1 MTTINT
7 SDDLLRLLRE
17 DPVFYEEARRLILS
31 DELIALPERFA
42 VLANRVD
49 RFIERT
55 DHFIGEQRQFN
66 DEQRQFNDEQRQFN
80 DEQRQFNER
89 TNQFIERTD
98 QFIDEQRQFNRR
110 LEDAVGELR
119 GDMSD
124 RACREWADD
133 IAEAQGFIVI
143 DIISGLPLRELF
155 RSNPPPD
162 FTDGDRRSFYSA
174 DLIMRVEDQQGN
186 PAYMAVEASYTAD
199 QRDTQRALRNA
210 RYLAHITGLPAHA
223 AVASRHND
231 RRIEELLD
239 GDALNWFQLPEA
251 AFRPK

>member
-17 DPVFYEEARRLILS
+17 DQGFYEEARRLILS

-42 VLANRVD
+42 ALANRVD
-49 RFIERT
+49 QFIERT
-55 DHFIGEQRQFN
+55 DQFI

-80 DEQRQFNER
+80 
-89 TNQFIERTD
+89 
-98 QFIDEQRQFNRR
+98 DEQRQFNRR

-162 FTDGDRRSFYSA
+162 FTDGDRRSFYTA

-199 QRDTQRALRNA
+199 ARDTQRALRNA
-210 RYLAHITGLPAHA
+210 RYLEHITGLPAHA

-239 GDALNWFQLPEA
+239 GDALHWFQLPEA